1 MQPGAELLGPYLCR
15 GDVMTDGRCSLAVS
29 MILLSMAS
37 GCASLH
43 RMAPDLVDVKV
54 EAPGLEC
61 DKRRRD
67 IPVSIRVQN
76 ASRGVMRVWIAGD
89 SGPPYPLS
97 WLSYEI
103 LDDAGNGAWRH
114 GPGGHGPLA
123 QPTLK
128 IGPGDWT
135 MLSAMLYEVGE
146 EESSRSFR
154 IRIAD
159 QDNHTWTTD
168 AFRPCVKR
176 D

>member
-1 MQPGAELLGPYLCR
+1 
-15 GDVMTDGRCSLAVS
+15 MTDGRGSLTVS

-43 RMAPDLVDVKV
+43 RMSPDLVDVKV
-54 EAPGLEC
+54 SASLEC
-61 DKRRRD
+61 DERRPN
-67 IPVSIRVQN
+67 IPVSVRVQN
-76 ASRGVMRVWIAGD
+76 GSQGIMRVWIAGD

-103 LDDAGNGAWRH
+103 LDDAGNGEWRH

-128 IGPGDWT
+128 IGPGDST
-135 MLSAMLYEVGE
+135 MLSAMLYDVGE
-146 EESSRSFR
+146 EESSRRFR
-154 IRIAD
+154 IRITD
-159 QDNHTWTTD
+159 QENHTWTTD
-168 AFRPCVKR
+168 AFRPCVKA